1 MISQTNI
8 TTARQCIVKPK
19 VFIHAYWFKSLW
31 IFFFDSLKMNITDC
45 RRMNQVLFFTSI
57 ILFVLFL
64 SLCRRTDRVPNPSQC
79 SRRHI
84 HFTSRLLL
92 CKSQWHKLDAAT
104 EHTCKSYITKQL
116 TSISSKLS
124 HCRYLWWCLTF
135 LISSLSHSFSLL
147 FQLPLPQ
154 SHPTLLP
161 LLLSLSLYLNCPPSV
176 SHWLSP
182 TILSLSPLSLL
193 CIFLCSLSLSLSCIF
208 LLQSPNMSLNTYDL
222 NFKVPVYHWQISYC
236 HIASCIKLSINQ
248 NGIFV
253 VPV

>member
-1 MISQTNI
+1 MALSPKTGELVFQNNELSRVSLGIRDFLNKYYNSQTVYCKTQGVHPRI
-8 TTARQCIVKPK
+8 LIQSCV
-19 VFIHAYWFKSLW
+19 LW
-31 IFFFDSLKMNITDC
+31 NFFFDSLKMNITDC

-64 SLCRRTDRVPNPSQC
+64 SLCRWIDWVPNPSQC

-124 HCRYLWWCLTF
+124 HCRYLGWCLTF
-135 LISSLSHSFSLL
+135 LISLSIPLFLPPFPTASSSIPSHSF
-147 FQLPLPQ
+147 
-154 SHPTLLP
+154 LP

-182 TILSLSPLSLL
+182 TILSLS
-193 CIFLCSLSLSLSCIF
+193 LSLSSCASF
-208 LLQSPNMSLNTYDL
+208 YYSLLMSLN
-222 NFKVPVYHWQISYC
+222 
-236 HIASCIKLSINQ
+236 
-248 NGIFV
+248 
-253 VPV
+253 

>member
-1 MISQTNI
+1 MALSPKTGKLVFQNNELTRVSLRISDFPNKYYDSQTMYCKTQGVHPRI
-8 TTARQCIVKPK
+8 LIQIIVN
-19 VFIHAYWFKSLW
+19 
-31 IFFFDSLKMNITDC
+31 FFFYSLKMNITDC

-124 HCRYLWWCLTF
+124 HCRYL
-135 LISSLSHSFSLL
+135 
-147 FQLPLPQ
+147 
-154 SHPTLLP
+154 
-161 LLLSLSLYLNCPPSV
+161 
-176 SHWLSP
+176 
-182 TILSLSPLSLL
+182 
-193 CIFLCSLSLSLSCIF
+193 
-208 LLQSPNMSLNTYDL
+208 
-222 NFKVPVYHWQISYC
+222 
-236 HIASCIKLSINQ
+236 
-248 NGIFV
+248 
-253 VPV
+253 

>member
-45 RRMNQVLFFTSI
+45 RRMNQVMFFTSI

-124 HCRYLWWCLTF
+124 HCRYLWWCSTF
-135 LISSLSHSFSLL
+135 LISLSIPLFLPPFPTASSSIPSHSSSSIALSLPLSQLSSFCLSLTFSHYSFSL
-147 FQLPLPQ
+147 
-154 SHPTLLP
+154 S
-161 LLLSLSLYLNCPPSV
+161 SLSLLV
-176 SHWLSP
+176 HLSM
-182 TILSLSPLSLL
+182 L
-193 CIFLCSLSLSLSCIF
+193 FLSLSLSRASF
-208 LLQSPNMSLNTYDL
+208 YYSLLICLLILM
-222 NFKVPVYHWQISYC
+222 I
-236 HIASCIKLSINQ
+236 
-248 NGIFV
+248 
-253 VPV
+253 

>member
-124 HCRYLWWCLTF
+124 HCRYLWWCSTF
-135 LISSLSHSFSLL
+135 LISLSIPLFLPPFPTASSSIPSHSS
-147 FQLPLPQ
+147 
-154 SHPTLLP
+154 SSIAR
-161 LLLSLSLYLNCPPSV
+161 SLSLYLNCPPSV

-182 TILSLSPLSLL
+182 TILSLSPLSLFL
-193 CIFLCSLSLSLSCIF
+193 CIFLCYFSLSLSL
-208 LLQSPNMSLNTYDL
+208 
-222 NFKVPVYHWQISYC
+222 VH
-236 HIASCIKLSINQ
+236 LSIT
-248 NGIFV
+248 V
-253 VPV
+253 S

>member
-1 MISQTNI
+1 
-8 TTARQCIVKPK
+8 
-19 VFIHAYWFKSLW
+19 
-31 IFFFDSLKMNITDC
+31 
-45 RRMNQVLFFTSI
+45 MNQVLFFTSI

-135 LISSLSHSFSLL
+135 LISLSIPLFLPPFPTASSSIPSHSSSSIALSLPLSQLSSFCLSLTFSHYSFSL
-147 FQLPLPQ
+147 
-154 SHPTLLP
+154 
-161 LLLSLSLYLNCPPSV
+161 SLSCASFYV
-176 SHWLSP
+176 
-182 TILSLSPLSLL
+182 
-193 CIFLCSLSLSLSCIF
+193 LSLSLSRASF
-208 LLQSPNMSLNTYDL
+208 YYSLLMSLNTYDL

>member
-1 MISQTNI
+1 MALSPKTGELVFQNNELSRVSLGIRDFLNKYYDSQTVNSKTQGVHPRI
-8 TTARQCIVKPK
+8 LIQSCV
-19 VFIHAYWFKSLW
+19 LG
-31 IFFFDSLKMNITDC
+31 IFSFDSFKLNITDC

-64 SLCRRTDRVPNPSQC
+64 SLCRWTDRVPNPSQC

-124 HCRYLWWCLTF
+124 HCRYLGWCLTF
-135 LISSLSHSFSLL
+135 LISLSIPLFLPPFPTASSSIPSHSF
-147 FQLPLPQ
+147 
-154 SHPTLLP
+154 LP
-161 LLLSLSLYLNCPPSV
+161 LLLSLSLYFNCPPSV

-182 TILSLSPLSLL
+182 TILSLSPLSL
-193 CIFLCSLSLSLSCIF
+193 FLCIF
-208 LLQSPNMSLNTYDL
+208 LLQSPNVS
-222 NFKVPVYHWQISYC
+222 
-236 HIASCIKLSINQ
+236 
-248 NGIFV
+248 
-253 VPV
+253 